1 MSETKSQLADLRS
14 TLVTPSDQQARVCRL
29 ISKHNNDQLATNHF
43 MDQVSLETMGKMETG
58 WIPEELDEYVYL
70 TWFYTEDC

>member
-1 MSETKSQLADLRS
+1 MTDTVEQLCKLRSSLVIPSDRHTRVYRLIKGHNNSQLK
-14 TLVTPSDQQARVCRL
+14 T
-29 ISKHNNDQLATNHF
+29 NDF

-70 TWFYTEDC
+70 TQPFTRDR